1 MALTSN
7 GGAPS
12 SSVAPPWLRDGR
24 SRRSGA
30 LRRAQYHRAEARV
43 IGKLLQHFA
52 ALQHRGCCRTR
63 LGAALELALSPGAA
77 AAAPAPSRPPG
88 IFYAKGADAKDV
100 AADTSAAKD
109 WGEID
114 SLNVQ
119 QLQATAATEASAAK
133 VWGEID
139 SLNDQQ
145 QIAEPNPLDDMAL
158 PTIHAELETIL
169 SDEIDAQQPGPCTP
183 AVLRRKA
190 RLWQAIDIIY
200 LARACNR

>member
-52 ALQHRGCCRTR
+52 ALQHRGCCHTR

-88 IFYAKGADAKDV
+88 IFYEKGADAKDV
-100 AADTSAAKD
+100 AA
-109 WGEID
+109 
-114 SLNVQ
+114 
-119 QLQATAATEASAAK
+119 
-133 VWGEID
+133 
-139 SLNDQQ
+139 NDQQ

-158 PTIHAELETIL
+158 PTIHAELESIL

-190 RLWQAIDIIY
+190 RLCQAIDIIY